1 MDRFRAYRINE
12 ADGDIVAGFQ
22 ELSVDDLTE
31 GNVVVRVSHSTINY
45 KDALAATGTVRILRR
60 YPLNGGIDLAGVVVS
75 SEDKEFQPGIAV
87 LVNGCG
93 LSETVDGGYS
103 EYARVDSK
111 SLVVIPNGM
120 SALEVMQM
128 GTAGYTAALA
138 IHRMEQNGQSPEQ
151 GPIVV
156 TGATGGVGSVAID
169 MLSTRGYEA
178 IALTGKAT
186 EEAYLREIGAR
197 RILLRDQIDLG
208 KRPMEK
214 AQWGGAID
222 NLGGEYL
229 TWLTR
234 TVDYGGNI
242 ACIGLAASATLNTTV
257 LPLILRAVCLLGIN
271 SVDTPRDLR
280 RTVWARIG
288 DDLKPQHLE
297 TIANRT
303 ISFAELP
310 DAFQAYIDGT
320 VTGRTVVEIAPQERP
335 LHPEGI
341 KPRPSTG
348 SRRP

>member
-12 ADGDIVAGFQ
+12 EDGNIVAGFQ

-45 KDALAATGTVRILRR
+45 KDALAATGTARILRR

-75 SEDKEFQPGIAV
+75 SEDAEFQPGTEV

-111 SLVVIPNGM
+111 SLVVIPDGM
-120 SALEVMQM
+120 SAVEVMQI

-138 IHRMEQNGQSPEQ
+138 IHRMEQNGQSPGQ

-169 MLSTRGYEA
+169 MLTGRGYEA

-186 EEAYLREIGAR
+186 EEAYLREIGAS

-222 NLGGEYL
+222 NLGGDYL

-242 ACIGLAASATLNTTV
+242 ASIGLAASAALNTTV
-257 LPLILRAVCLLGIN
+257 LPFILRAVCLLGIN
-271 SVDTPRDLR
+271 SVDTPSQLR
-280 RTVWARIG
+280 RAVWARIG
-288 DDLKPQHLE
+288 DDLKPQHLD
-297 TIANRT
+297 TIGHRT
-303 ISFAELP
+303 ISFDELP

-320 VTGRTVVEIAPQERP
+320 VTGRTVVEIAP
-335 LHPEGI
+335 
-341 KPRPSTG
+341 
-348 SRRP
+348 